1 MTMSGKLV
9 RAGFNIRPFT
19 HECLEMVNKYFEVVV
34 FTASHRGYA
43 DVILD
48 HIDPQKKLIQHR
60 VYRDNCIKTTDNV
73 YIKDLR
79 IFKNRDL
86 KDMIIVDNAV
96 YSFGAQLAN
105 GIPITPFKD
114 DREDREFQYLMN
126 YLLSL
131 KDYEDMR
138 ELNREAFK
146 MESVYQFK
154 LDNYIHYYN
163 YDLCDEQSEDEEDT
177 EEGKSTAEY
186 SEQINDDNES

>member
-1 MTMSGKLV
+1 
-9 RAGFNIRPFT
+9 
-19 HECLEMVNKYFEVVV
+19 
-34 FTASHRGYA
+34 
-43 DVILD
+43 
-48 HIDPQKKLIQHR
+48 
-60 VYRDNCIKTTDNV
+60 
-73 YIKDLR
+73 
-79 IFKNRDL
+79 
-86 KDMIIVDNAV
+86 
-96 YSFGAQLAN
+96 
-105 GIPITPFKD
+105 
-114 DREDREFQYLMN
+114 MN

-138 ELNREAFK
+138 ELNRETFK